1 MARSSTDDFSPLA
14 LRWRAEVRVDGWLPR
29 GEVDVCRVDRLTGL
43 AAPAIP
49 DAGGDAPK
57 RGKEL
62 SSKSGSRRAESRQRP
77 VVDLPT
83 SMGRL
88 NQGNWRSLPGFLLE
102 IVART
107 GVTGVVSREGY
118 CDKSLVGDGE

>member
-1 MARSSTDDFSPLA
+1 MAELLADDFSPLA

-29 GEVDVCRVDRLTGL
+29 GEVEVCRADRLIGL
-43 AAPAIP
+43 AAPAMP
-49 DAGGDAPK
+49 DVGGDAPK
-57 RGKEL
+57 RGKES
-62 SSKSGSRRAESRQRP
+62 SSKSGSRRADSKQRP

-88 NQGNWRSLPGFLLE
+88 NQGNWRSLPGFLMGS
-102 IVART
+102 VAET
-107 GVTGVVSREGY
+107 GVTGVVSLEGN